1 MLLGAIAQ
9 HEVAL
14 GMLLIVAFSVGL
26 AATLTGLGLL
36 VVYARRVLPRLRM
49 DGRLAAML
57 PAASALA
64 IVAVGCVLTAQA
76 VPGVV

>member
-1 MLLGAIAQ
+1 
-9 HEVAL
+9 
-14 GMLLIVAFSVGL
+14 
-26 AATLTGLGLL
+26 
-36 VVYARRVLPRLRM
+36 VYARRVLPRLRM

-64 IVAVGCVLTAQA
+64 IVIVGCVLTAQA

>member
-1 MLLGAIAQ
+1 
-9 HEVAL
+9 
-14 GMLLIVAFSVGL
+14 VAFSVGL

-49 DGRLAAML
+49 DARIAGAL
-57 PAASALA
+57 PAASALV
-64 IVAVGCVLTAQA
+64 IVIVGCLLTARA